1 VWKAAEKAHIADYI
15 KTLEMGIETEIT
27 QSNVGGFSGGQKQCI
42 LLARAFIGNPSVLF
56 LDEATSA
63 LDNVTQQK
71 VLDSIYKMN
80 STVVMVAHRL
90 STVKDFDR
98 IIVIKDGAI
107 AEQGTY
113 NELMA
118 ANGYFSELVSRQL
131 ANIK

>member
-1 VWKAAEKAHIADYI
+1 
-15 KTLEMGIETEIT
+15 MGLDTEIT

-42 LLARAFIGNPSVLF
+42 LLSRAFIGNPSILF

-71 VLDSIYKMN
+71 VLDSIYKLK

-98 IIVIKDGAI
+98 IIVIKNGNI
-107 AEQGTY
+107 VEQGTY
-113 NELMA
+113 EKLIKN
-118 ANGYFSELVSRQL
+118 NGYFSELVRRQI
-131 ANIK
+131 AN